1 MYGQQN
7 IKKLLQ
13 LLILG
18 EKTHCRYIVAP
29 AFNIWPKEFK
39 R

>member
-1 MYGQQN
+1 MQGEQN

-13 LLILG
+13 LLRLG
-18 EKTHCRYIVAP
+18 EKTHYRYIVAP
-29 AFNIWPKEFK
+29 EFNIWPKEFQ